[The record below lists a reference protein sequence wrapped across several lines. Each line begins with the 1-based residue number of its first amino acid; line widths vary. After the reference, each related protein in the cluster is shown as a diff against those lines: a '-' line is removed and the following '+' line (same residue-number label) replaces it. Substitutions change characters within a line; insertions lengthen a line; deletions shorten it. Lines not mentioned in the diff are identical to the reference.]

1 MKRLLAVFVAA
12 IMLPLAV
19 IAADDR
25 RRTEASVHGH
35 VLDRNTGEH
44 VPFLGVKLSY

>member
-1 MKRLLAVFVAA
+1 MAAFVAA
-12 IMLPLAV
+12 MMLPLAV

-44 VPFLGVKLSY
+44 VPFLGVKFGY